1 MVFYKKQQQMEV
13 NNMKAI
19 IQNSI
24 LACLV
29 FCLGTAC
36 TEEAG
41 LETAINGKG
50 YLEVYATIG
59 EASTVQSRAET
70 DKSGVGMDNYYSYLS
85 GSNTFVNGCQI
96 GLFSANGTDGVY
108 DEGRL
113 VNVPLT
119 YKLSGGETDGS
130 FVNEDIE
137 ISSMTNLGHT
147 FAYYPYSV
155 INNASPQTGN
165 SLEYAIDLYVHE
177 DDNNNPYTGDNKN
190 KVIDL
195 LKASNNGTISGWRIN
210 YTFSHACSMLT
221 IERGI
226 GFNEA
231 NSTEVLVKLENGLQG
246 YITRTTGN
254 FTFDVKEDDSAPV
267 TFPANYYT
275 YRNNKNEVIKIH
287 SVILPPKAKV
297 EYIKI
302 MDDFGTW
309 QYVRPEGNILQSLEA
324 GNRYPVTVE
333 LDGPSPTIY
342 PHEITS
348 WNDETISIEN
358 KNAGIYDLDDLKG
371 WIEAYNNNGSNL
383 TDYGYGTTVGDETQW
398 IFHLYADIDC
408 SELTEEYQ
416 YFVQTFTD
424 RLEGHGHTLSNI
436 KLTKSN
442 NSSTSENIGFIG
454 DLADGG
460 SINNL
465 KIDGISIS
473 GGTEDN
479 DCIGTIAGT
488 ITNGSITECKIT
500 GIEIYSENGSVGSLA
515 GKAIAGEVDKCL
527 LEGNLRLGK
536 DASIADGQKLF
547 GEMETGFSL
556 KEKNTSGV
564 YVFKAVVDNAET
576 GENSDSTDDD
586 SGTNNGD
593 GTTGGN

>member
-1 MVFYKKQQQMEV
+1 
-13 NNMKAI
+13 MKAI

-24 LACLV
+24 LACLA

-59 EASTVQSRAET
+59 EASTVQSRADNNTQKT
-70 DKSGVGMDNYYSYLS
+70 DKSGVWMDNYYSYLS

-195 LKASNNGTISGWRIN
+195 LKASNNGTISGWKIN

-275 YRNNKNEVIKIH
+275 YTNNKNEVIKIH

-324 GNRYPVTVE
+324 GNRYPVTVK

-342 PHEITS
+342 PHEIER
-348 WNDETISIEN
+348 WNDRIISVN
-358 KNAGIYDLDDLKG
+358 SQNAGIYNLDDLQG
-371 WIEAYNNNGSNL
+371 WIKAYNDGSNNDGDL
-383 TDYGYGTTVGDETQW
+383 TDYGYGTTSGDVTQW

-408 SELTEEYQ
+408 SGLTEEYQ
-416 YFVQTFTD
+416 YFIQTFKD

-436 KLTKSN
+436 KLTRLIN
-442 NSSTSENIGFIG
+442 STSNNIGFVG
-454 DLADGG
+454 ELNGG

-515 GKAIAGEVDKCL
+515 GNAIAGEVNKCL

-536 DASIADGQKLF
+536 EVSIEDGQKLF
-547 GEMETGFSL
+547 GKMETGFSL
-556 KEKNTSGV
+556 KETNTSGV
-564 YVFKAVVDNAET
+564 YVFKAEVDNAET
-576 GENSDSTDDD
+576 GGNAGSAGDD
-586 SGTNNGD
+586 SGTGNGD
-593 GTTGGN
+593 DTTGGN

>member
-1 MVFYKKQQQMEV
+1 
-13 NNMKAI
+13 MKAMI
-19 IQNSI
+19 RYSI
-24 LACLV
+24 LACLA

-41 LETAINGKG
+41 VGTAINGKG

-59 EASTVQSRAET
+59 EASTVQSRADNNTQNT
-70 DKSGVGMDNYYSYLS
+70 DKFGVGMDNYFSYLS
-85 GSNTFVNGCQI
+85 GTKTFVDGCKI
-96 GLFSANGTDGVY
+96 GLFSANGTDGNY

-119 YKLSGGETDGS
+119 YTLPNGETYGS

-155 INNASPQTGN
+155 INNNASPQTGN

-177 DDNNNPYTGDNKN
+177 DDNNNPYTGGNKN

-226 GFNEA
+226 GFKGTDLTGDNNE
-231 NSTEVLVKLENGLQG
+231 VVVKLENGLQG

-254 FTFDVKEDDSAPV
+254 FTFDVKKDDSAPV

-324 GNRYPVTVE
+324 GNRYPVTVK

-342 PHEITS
+342 PHEITP
-348 WNDETISIEN
+348 WYDEMISIDN
-358 KNAGIYDLDDLKG
+358 KNAGIYDLAGLKG
-371 WIEAYNNNGSNL
+371 WIEAYNKNGSNL
-383 TDYGYGTTVGDETQW
+383 TDYGYETTVGDETQW
-398 IFHLYADIDC
+398 IFDLYADIDC
-408 SELTEEYQ
+408 SGLTEEYQ
-416 YFVQTFTD
+416 YFVRTFTD
-424 RLEGHGHTLSNI
+424 RLDGHGHTLSNI
-436 KLTKSN
+436 KLTKKEN
-442 NSSTSENIGFIG
+442 GNIGFIG

-500 GIEIYSENGSVGSLA
+500 GIEIYSENGTVGSLA

>member
-1 MVFYKKQQQMEV
+1 
-13 NNMKAI
+13 MKAI

-24 LACLV
+24 LACLA

-41 LETAINGKG
+41 VETAINGKG

-59 EASTVQSRAET
+59 DASTVQSRADNNTQNT
-70 DKSGVGMDNYYSYLS
+70 DKFGVGMDNYFSYLS

-108 DEGRL
+108 DKGRL

-119 YKLSGGETDGS
+119 YTLPNGETYGS

-147 FAYYPYSV
+147 FAYYPYSA
-155 INNASPQTGN
+155 INKASPQTGN
-165 SLEYAIDLYVHE
+165 SLTYDIDLYVHN
-177 DDNNNPYTGDNKN
+177 DGTNNPYNTDNKN

-226 GFNEA
+226 GFNGKDWTDGD
-231 NSTEVLVKLENGLQG
+231 NEVLVKLENGLKG

-275 YRNNKNEVIKIH
+275 YTNNKNEVIKIH

-342 PHEITS
+342 PHEITP
-348 WNDETISIEN
+348 WDDEMISIEN
-358 KNAGIYDLDDLKG
+358 KNAGIYDLAGLKG
-371 WIEAYNNNGSNL
+371 WMNAYNNNGDLSK
-383 TDYGYGTTVGDETQW
+383 YGYGTTVGDETQW
-398 IFHLYADIDC
+398 IFYLYADIDC
-408 SELTEEYQ
+408 SELTEEEEYQ
-416 YFVQTFTD
+416 YFVQTFKD
-424 RLEGHGHTLSNI
+424 RLEGHGHTLKNI
-436 KLTKSN
+436 QLTKKEN
-442 NSSTSENIGFIG
+442 GNIGLIG
-454 DLADGG
+454 ELNGG

-473 GGTEDN
+473 GGTDAY
-479 DCIGTIAGT
+479 DCTGTIAGT
-488 ITNGSITECKIT
+488 ITGGSITECKIT
-500 GIEIYSENGSVGSLA
+500 GININCEKGLVGSLA
-515 GKAIAGEVDKCL
+515 GKATSGTVDICL

-536 DASIADGQKLF
+536 YASIADGQKLF
-547 GEMETGFSL
+547 GEKTESFILDET
-556 KEKNTSGV
+556 NTSGV
-564 YVFKAVVDNAET
+564 YVFKAEVDNAET
-576 GENSDSTDDD
+576 GENAGSPGDD

>member
-1 MVFYKKQQQMEV
+1 
-13 NNMKAI
+13 MKAI

-24 LACLV
+24 LACLA

-41 LETAINGKG
+41 VETAINGKG

-59 EASTVQSRAET
+59 DASTVQSRADNNTQNT
-70 DKSGVGMDNYYSYLS
+70 DKFGVGMDNYFSYLS
-85 GSNTFVNGCQI
+85 GSKTFVNGCQI
-96 GLFSANGTDGVY
+96 GLFSANGTDGNY
-108 DEGRL
+108 DESRL

-119 YKLSGGETDGS
+119 YTLPNGETYGS

-147 FAYYPYSV
+147 FAYYPYSA
-155 INNASPQTGN
+155 INNTHPQTGT
-165 SLEYAIDLYVHE
+165 SLTYDIDLYVHN
-177 DDNNNPYTGDNKN
+177 DGTNNPYNTGNKN

-226 GFNEA
+226 GFNEK
-231 NSTEVLVKLENGLQG
+231 NWTDGDNEVLVKLKNGLQG

-254 FTFDVKEDDSAPV
+254 FTFDVEEDDSAPV
-267 TFPANYYT
+267 IFPANYYT
-275 YRNNKNEVIKIH
+275 YTNDENEVIKIH
-287 SVILPPKAKV
+287 SVILPPEAKV

-302 MDDFGTW
+302 KDDFGTW

-324 GNRYPVTVE
+324 GKRYPVTIE
-333 LDGPSPTIY
+333 LDGPFPTIY
-342 PHEITS
+342 PHEITP
-348 WNDETISIEN
+348 WGDETISINN
-358 KNAGIYDLDDLKG
+358 KNAGIYNLDDLKG
-371 WIEAYNNNGSNL
+371 WMNAYNNNGSNL

-408 SELTEEYQ
+408 NELTEEYQ
-416 YFVQTFTD
+416 YFIQTFTD
-424 RLEGHGHTLSNI
+424 RLEGHGHTLKNI
-436 KLTKSN
+436 QLTKKEN
-442 NSSTSENIGFIG
+442 GNIGLIG
-454 DLADGG
+454 ELKGG

-473 GGTEDN
+473 GGTADN
-479 DCIGTIAGT
+479 DCTGTIAGT

-500 GIEIYSENGSVGSLA
+500 GINIDCEKGLVGSLA
-515 GKAIAGEVDKCL
+515 GKATSGTVDICL

-536 DASIADGQKLF
+536 DASIANGQKLF
-547 GEMETGFSL
+547 GEKTESFILDET
-556 KEKNTSGV
+556 NTSGV
-564 YVFKAVVDNAET
+564 YVFKAQIDNAET
-576 GENSDSTDDD
+576 GENAGSPGDD
-586 SGTNNGD
+586 SGTDNGNN
-593 GTTGGN
+593 TTGGN

>member
-1 MVFYKKQQQMEV
+1 
-13 NNMKAI
+13 MKAMI
-19 IQNSI
+19 RYSI

-59 EASTVQSRAET
+59 EASTVQSRADNNTQKT
-70 DKSGVGMDNYYSYLS
+70 DKFGVGMDNYYSYLS
-85 GSNTFVNGCQI
+85 GSNTFVDGCQI
-96 GLFSANGTDGVY
+96 GLFSANGTDGNY

-119 YKLSGGETDGS
+119 YTLPNGETYGS

-165 SLEYAIDLYVHE
+165 PLEYAIDLYVH
-177 DDNNNPYTGDNKN
+177 DDSNNPYKDGNKN

-226 GFNEA
+226 GFNGTDLTGD
-231 NSTEVLVKLENGLQG
+231 NNEVVVKLENGLQG
-246 YITRTTGN
+246 YIKRTTGN

-267 TFPANYYT
+267 IFPANYYT
-275 YRNNKNEVIKIH
+275 YTNDENEVIKIH

-302 MDDFGTW
+302 KDDFGTW

-342 PHEITS
+342 PHEITP
-348 WNDETISIEN
+348 WGDETISINN
-358 KNAGIYDLDDLKG
+358 KNAGIYNLDDLKG
-371 WIEAYNNNGSNL
+371 WMNAYNDGSNL
-383 TDYGYGTTVGDETQW
+383 TDYGYGTTVGDKTQW

-416 YFVQTFTD
+416 YFIQTFKD

-488 ITNGSITECKIT
+488 ITNGSIMECKIT
-500 GIEIYSENGSVGSLA
+500 GIEIYSENGTVGSLA

-576 GENSDSTDDD
+576 GENAGSSGDD
-586 SGTNNGD
+586 SGTDNGND
-593 GTTGGN
+593 TIGGN

>member
-1 MVFYKKQQQMEV
+1 
-13 NNMKAI
+13 MKAI

-24 LACLV
+24 LACLA

-41 LETAINGKG
+41 VETAINGKG
-50 YLEVYATIG
+50 YLEVYATIE
-59 EASTVQSRAET
+59 EASTVQSRADNNTQNT
-70 DKSGVGMDNYYSYLS
+70 DKFGVGMDNYFSYLS
-85 GSNTFVNGCQI
+85 GSNTFVNGCRI

-119 YKLSGGETDGS
+119 YTLPNGETYGS

-147 FAYYPYSV
+147 FAYYPYSA
-155 INNASPQTGN
+155 INDAPSQKGN

-177 DDNNNPYTGDNKN
+177 NGSNNPYNDNDGNKN

-195 LKASNNGTISGWRIN
+195 LKASNNGTISGWRVN

-226 GFNEA
+226 GFNGTDLTGD
-231 NSTEVLVKLENGLQG
+231 NNEVVVKLRNGLQG

-254 FTFDVKEDDSAPV
+254 FTFVVKENDSAPV
-267 TFPANYYT
+267 IFPANYYT
-275 YRNNKNEVIKIH
+275 YTNTKNEVIKIH
-287 SVILPPKAKV
+287 SVILPPKAQV

-302 MDDFGTW
+302 KDDFGTW

-324 GNRYPVTVE
+324 GNRYPVTVK

-342 PHEITS
+342 PHEITP
-348 WNDETISIEN
+348 WDDETISIEN

-371 WIEAYNNNGSNL
+371 WMEAYKNKVSDLNQ
-383 TDYGYGTTVGDETQW
+383 YGYEIQYGDATQW
-398 IFHLYADIDC
+398 IFDLYADIDC

-416 YFVQTFTD
+416 YFIQTFTD
-424 RLEGHGHTLSNI
+424 CLEGHGHTLKNI
-436 KLTKSN
+436 QLTKKEN
-442 NSSTSENIGFIG
+442 GNIGLIG
-454 DLADGG
+454 ELKGG

-473 GGTEDN
+473 GGTADN
-479 DCIGTIAGT
+479 DCTGTIAGT

-500 GIEIYSENGSVGSLA
+500 GINIDCKNGFVGSLA
-515 GKAIAGEVDKCL
+515 GKALVGEVDKCL

-536 DASIADGQKLF
+536 DAFIEDDLKLF
-547 GEMETGFSL
+547 GMMETGFSL

-564 YVFKAVVDNAET
+564 YVFKAEVDNAET
-576 GENSDSTDDD
+576 GENAGSPGDD

>member
-1 MVFYKKQQQMEV
+1 
-13 NNMKAI
+13 MKAI

-24 LACLV
+24 LACLA

-41 LETAINGKG
+41 VETAINGKG

-59 EASTVQSRAET
+59 EASTVQSRADNNT
-70 DKSGVGMDNYYSYLS
+70 QKIDKSGVGMDNYYSYLS

-108 DEGRL
+108 DKGRL

-119 YKLSGGETDGS
+119 YTLPNGETYGS

-147 FAYYPYSV
+147 FAYYPYSA
-155 INNASPQTGN
+155 INNTHPQTGN
-165 SLEYAIDLYVHE
+165 PLTYDIDLYVHN
-177 DDNNNPYTGDNKN
+177 DGTNNPYNTDNKN

-226 GFNEA
+226 GFKEA

-254 FTFDVKEDDSAPV
+254 FTFDVKEDHSAPV

-275 YRNNKNEVIKIH
+275 YTNNKNEVKIH

-309 QYVRPEGNILQSLEA
+309 QYVRPEGNILQLLEA
-324 GNRYPVTVE
+324 GKRYPVTIE
-333 LDGPSPTIY
+333 LDGPFPTIY
-342 PHEITS
+342 PHEITP
-348 WNDETISIEN
+348 WGDETILINN

-371 WIEAYNNNGSNL
+371 WIDAYNNNGDLSK
-383 TDYGYGTTVGDETQW
+383 YGYGTTVGDATQW
-398 IFHLYADIDC
+398 IFDLYADIDC

-436 KLTKSN
+436 ELTKSN

-500 GIEIYSENGSVGSLA
+500 GIEIYSENGTVGSLA

-564 YVFKAVVDNAET
+564 YVFKAEVDNAET
-576 GENSDSTDDD
+576 GGNAGSAGDD
-586 SGTNNGD
+586 SGIGNGD
-593 GTTGGN
+593 DTTGGN

>member
-1 MVFYKKQQQMEV
+1 
-13 NNMKAI
+13 MKAI

-24 LACLV
+24 LACLA

-41 LETAINGKG
+41 VETAINGKG

-59 EASTVQSRAET
+59 DASTVQSRADNNTQNT
-70 DKSGVGMDNYYSYLS
+70 DKFGVGMDNYFSYLS

-96 GLFSANGTDGVY
+96 GLFSANGTDGNY

-119 YKLSGGETDGS
+119 YTLPNGETYGS

-155 INNASPQTGN
+155 INNTHPQKGN

-177 DDNNNPYTGDNKN
+177 NGSNNPYNDNDGNKN

-195 LKASNNGTISGWRIN
+195 LKASNNGTISGWRVN

-226 GFNEA
+226 GFNGTDLTGD
-231 NSTEVLVKLENGLQG
+231 NNEVVVKLRNGLQG

-254 FTFDVKEDDSAPV
+254 FTFGVKKDDSAPV
-267 TFPANYYT
+267 IFPANYYT
-275 YRNNKNEVIKIH
+275 YTNNKNEVIKIH
-287 SVILPPKAKV
+287 SVILPPKAQV

-324 GNRYPVTVE
+324 GNRYPVTVK

-342 PHEITS
+342 PHEITP
-348 WNDETISIEN
+348 WDDETISIEN

-371 WIEAYNNNGSNL
+371 WMEAYKNNGDLSK
-383 TDYGYGTTVGDETQW
+383 YGYGTTVGDETQW

-408 SELTEEYQ
+408 SDLTEEEEYQ
-416 YFVQTFTD
+416 YFIQTFKD

-436 KLTKSN
+436 HLKKSD
-442 NSSTSENIGFIG
+442 NSSTSDNIGLIG
-454 DLADGG
+454 ELNGG

-473 GGTEDN
+473 GGTDAY
-479 DCIGTIAGT
+479 DCTGTIAGT
-488 ITNGSITECKIT
+488 ITGGSITECKIT
-500 GIEIYSENGSVGSLA
+500 GININCEKGLVGSLA
-515 GKAIAGEVDKCL
+515 GKATSGTVDICL

-547 GEMETGFSL
+547 GEKTESFILDET
-556 KEKNTSGV
+556 NTSGV
-564 YVFKAVVDNAET
+564 YVFKAEVDNAET
-576 GENSDSTDDD
+576 GENAGSPGDD

>member
-1 MVFYKKQQQMEV
+1 
-13 NNMKAI
+13 MKAI

-59 EASTVQSRAET
+59 EASTVQSRADNNTQKT
-70 DKSGVGMDNYYSYLS
+70 DKFGVGMDNYYSYLS
-85 GSNTFVNGCQI
+85 GSNTFVDGCQI
-96 GLFSANGTDGVY
+96 GLFSANGTDGNY
-108 DEGRL
+108 DESRL

-119 YKLSGGETDGS
+119 YTLPNGETYGS

-147 FAYYPYSV
+147 FAYYPYSA
-155 INNASPQTGN
+155 INDNSSQTGN
-165 SLEYAIDLYVHE
+165 SLKYDIDLYVHE
-177 DDNNNPYTGDNKN
+177 DGSNNPYTGDNKN

-254 FTFDVKEDDSAPV
+254 FTFVVEEDDSAPV
-267 TFPANYYT
+267 IFPANYYT
-275 YRNNKNEVIKIH
+275 YTNDEDEVIKIH

-309 QYVRPEGNILQSLEA
+309 QYVRPEGNILQLLEA

-348 WNDETISIEN
+348 WNDKTISIDN
-358 KNAGIYDLDDLKG
+358 KNAGIYDLAGLKG
-371 WIEAYNNNGSNL
+371 WMNAYNNNGSNL
-383 TDYGYGTTVGDETQW
+383 TDYGYETTVGDETQW
-398 IFHLYADIDC
+398 IFDLYADIDC
-408 SELTEEYQ
+408 SGLTEEYQ

-442 NSSTSENIGFIG
+442 NSSTSKNIGFIG

-473 GGTEDN
+473 GGTGAN
-479 DCIGTIAGT
+479 DCTGTIAGT

-500 GIEIYSENGSVGSLA
+500 GINIDCKNGFVGSLA
-515 GKAIAGEVDKCL
+515 GKALVGEVDKCL

-536 DASIADGQKLF
+536 YAFIEDDQKSF
-547 GEMETGFSL
+547 GMMETVFSL

-564 YVFKAVVDNAET
+564 YVFKAEVDNAET
-576 GENSDSTDDD
+576 GENAGSSGDD
-586 SGTNNGD
+586 SGTDNGND
-593 GTTGGN
+593 TIGGN

>member
-1 MVFYKKQQQMEV
+1 
-13 NNMKAI
+13 MKAI

-50 YLEVYATIG
+50 YLEVYATIE
-59 EASTVQSRAET
+59 EASTVQSRADNNTQNT
-70 DKSGVGMDNYYSYLS
+70 DKFGVGMDNYFSYLS

-96 GLFSANGTDGVY
+96 GLFSANGTDGNY
-108 DEGRL
+108 DESRL

-119 YKLSGGETDGS
+119 YTLPNGETYGS

-147 FAYYPYSV
+147 FAYYPYSA
-155 INNASPQTGN
+155 INDASSQTGY
-165 SLEYAIDLYVHE
+165 SLTYDIDLYV
-177 DDNNNPYTGDNKN
+177 DDSNNPYNDGNKN

-226 GFNEA
+226 GFNGK
-231 NSTEVLVKLENGLQG
+231 NWTDGDNEVLVKLKNGLQG

-254 FTFDVKEDDSAPV
+254 FTFDVEEDDSAPV
-267 TFPANYYT
+267 IFPANYYT
-275 YRNNKNEVIKIH
+275 YTNDENEVIKIH

-324 GNRYPVTVE
+324 GNRYPVTVK

-383 TDYGYGTTVGDETQW
+383 TDYGTVGDETPW

-436 KLTKSN
+436 KLTRLINSTSN
-442 NSSTSENIGFIG
+442 NIGLIG

-473 GGTEDN
+473 GGTGAN
-479 DCIGTIAGT
+479 DCTGTIAGT

-500 GIEIYSENGSVGSLA
+500 GIEIYSENGTVGSLA